1 MYTENLKEYGF
12 PEDVREHLANARR
25 NEIEGDLSNAGFSYM
40 KAADRLKDIGKIE
53 AAAKYYERAAEL
65 YSQIALREEQRNK
78 NWYRLR
84 LWRTVREFY
93 EKMVELYTQAKR
105 CLRKR
110 GKKRNNEK
118 IGKNWHTAYSLYTN
132 ARSAYK
138 QFGFDRYSV
147 RRIYVKETD
156 ALRKANKYNKEFA
169 KGTNWLEKAWLF
181 VLKYLCN
188 YGMRPSQLLV
198 WIVGIILIFTFAYY
212 PSSYGF
218 IELRSAEGQV
228 WTDSFWSNFT
238 TSLHFSVITFTTL
251 GYGNIYPVGK
261 AAYLITAFESILG
274 YFFWGLLLA
283 TLAKKILVF

>member
-1 MYTENLKEYGF
+1 MDIDDVTGCEF
-12 PEDVREHLANARR
+12 PEDVKEYLEKARIH
-25 NEIEGDLSNAGFSYM
+25 EAIDSIPDLRDAGFWYR
-40 KAADRLKDIGKIE
+40 KAADRLWSIGKLKYAGE
-53 AAAKYYERAAEL
+53 YFDKAADYYAKAAQKAKREKRGEDWNNAYSSYTRARAA
-65 YSQIALREEQRNK
+65 YQ
-78 NWYRLR
+78 
-84 LWRTVREFY
+84 
-93 EKMVELYTQAKR
+93 
-105 CLRKR
+105 
-110 GKKRNNEK
+110 
-118 IGKNWHTAYSLYTN
+118 
-132 ARSAYK
+132 
-138 QFGFDRYSV
+138 QFGFVRYSV

-156 ALRKANKYNKEFA
+156 ALRKANKYHKEFA

-188 YGMRPSQLLV
+188 YGMRPSQLV
-198 WIVGIILIFTFAYY
+198 AWIVGIILIFTFAYY